1 MVSNPASCRL
11 GERGLCLMPVSCRQ
25 REKDHGALPP
35 TTKSIFSKHLF
46 HPINSCVFFP
56 SPGYC
61 LEGNVELLSNTKCL
75 YEGWI
80 LFSTSPYRF
89 FCTSYLEIKVGLWQL
104 VCTQLSLAATI
115 SKNSGTQRESIPLG
129 IGQARWVR
137 YSLSTLRLKA
147 MPATKHRLQPTL
159 GARKQRSAEQS
170 RSDLC

>member
-1 MVSNPASCRL
+1 
-11 GERGLCLMPVSCRQ
+11 MPVSCRQ

-46 HPINSCVFFP
+46 HPINSYVFFP
-56 SPGYC
+56 SPGSKWMLNSSFKPPYC

-75 YEGWI
+75 YEGRI

-104 VCTQLSLAATI
+104 VCTQLRLAATI